1 MTDENEQS
9 IPSRGYERG
18 RICPV
23 TDDDPVGFFIVG
35 LFLLPVM
42 LFGMLA
48 VVCVGALA
56 VGVAYSQACW
66 LLQLIAGKP

>member
-1 MTDENEQS
+1 MSDTNE
-9 IPSRGYERG
+9 RL

-23 TDDDPVGFFIVG
+23 PDDEPVGFFIVG
-35 LFLLPVM
+35 LFLFPVM
-42 LFGMLA
+42 LFGMVA

-56 VGVAYSQACW
+56 LGIAYSHAVW

>member
-1 MTDENEQS
+1 MNDEAEQS

-18 RICPV
+18 RICSLP
-23 TDDDPVGFFIVG
+23 DDDPVGFFIAG
-35 LFLLPVM
+35 LFLFPVM

-56 VGVAYSQACW
+56 VGIAYSQACW